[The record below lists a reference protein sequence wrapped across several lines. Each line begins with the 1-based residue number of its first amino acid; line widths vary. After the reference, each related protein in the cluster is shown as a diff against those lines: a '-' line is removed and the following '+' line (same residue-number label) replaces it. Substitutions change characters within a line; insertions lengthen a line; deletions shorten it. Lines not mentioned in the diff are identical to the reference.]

1 MAGYDTV
8 RLVHRL
14 EEEVA
19 ELGLQMCYSQLRY
32 GSEYGDIVCLKPTEA
47 GVPIYS
53 RDADLFNGTLAELD
67 FWLRGIKWA
76 RNYDT
81 MLKVSDDKKRERKEQ
96 DERNRQLLNLI
107 KHSDE
112 KENIL

>member
-1 MAGYDTV
+1 MSGYNTV

-19 ELGLQMCYSQLRY
+19 ELGLQMCDSKHRY
-32 GSEYGDIVCLKPTEA
+32 GNDYEDRISIKPTQT

-53 RDADLFNGTLAELD
+53 RDADLFHGTMEELD

-76 RNYDT
+76 RNYDL
-81 MLKVSDDKKRERKEQ
+81 MLKISDEKKRERKEQ
-96 DERNRQLLNLI
+96 DERNRNLLDLI
-107 KHSDE
+107 KDSD
-112 KENIL
+112 KI

>member
-19 ELGLQMCYSQLRY
+19 ELGLQMCYSQHQY
-32 GSEYGDIVCLKPTEA
+32 GSEHGDIVCLKPTDT

-53 RDADLFNGTLAELD
+53 RDADLFNGTLAELAV
-67 FWLRGIKWA
+67 WLRGIKWA

-81 MLKVSDDKKRERKEQ
+81 MIKISDEKKRERKEQ
-96 DERNRQLLNLI
+96 DIRNHQLLMLI
-107 KHSDE
+107 KNSDS
-112 KENIL
+112 